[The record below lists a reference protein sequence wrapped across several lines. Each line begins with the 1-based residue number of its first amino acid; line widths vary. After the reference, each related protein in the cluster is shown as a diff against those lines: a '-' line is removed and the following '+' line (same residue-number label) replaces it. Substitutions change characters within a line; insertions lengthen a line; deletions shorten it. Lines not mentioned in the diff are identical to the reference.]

1 MHHFISAAHTDKGI
15 RKSINQDSVCL
26 CTAATESGEI
36 VLAAVCDG
44 MGGLSSGE
52 HASAIMA
59 REASMWFEQ
68 QLPKLVGRGDLIDFS
83 RFQSDFEALIRRA
96 GKMIRQSSSGES
108 GTTISA
114 VLLFDGQYF
123 TVNVGDSRVY
133 RITDHLQQLTKD
145 QSYVQREV
153 DAGHMT
159 EEEARNHPRRNVLL
173 QCVGA
178 GDFVIPDF
186 TKGFCQPGD
195 CFLVCSDGFRHTLKN
210 EELEDAFYMEGIPT
224 ENDLENILAR
234 LTDIN
239 KARKEKDNIS
249 AIAVY
254 ASDAGTSKEGDADA

>member
-26 CTAATESGEI
+26 CTAATDSGEI

-44 MGGLSSGE
+44 MGGLAAGE

-68 QLPKLVGRGDLIDFS
+68 RLPKLVNHDDLIDFF
-83 RFQSDFEALIRRA
+83 RFQSDFEAVIQHA
-96 GKMIRQSSSGES
+96 GKMIRQSSRGES

-133 RITDHLQQLTKD
+133 RMTDHLQQLTKD

-159 EEEARNHPRRNVLL
+159 EEQARNHPRRNVLL

-186 TKGFCQPGD
+186 TKGFCQAGD

-210 EELEDAFYMEGIPT
+210 EEIEDAFYMEDVPT
-224 ENDLENILAR
+224 DDDLKNILIR

-254 ASDAGTSKEGDADA
+254 ASDSKPSKEGDPNA